1 LDEVF
6 SSLAHNQIEFLFAFG
21 AGLGCLDSSIERS
34 RQAGV
39 CSLSFNC
46 VLKAAEV
53 WGRDCVG
60 FFD

>member
-6 SSLAHNQIEFLFAFG
+6 SSLAHNQIEFMFAFG
-21 AGLGCLDSSIERS
+21 ADLGCLDSSIERS

-46 VLKAAEV
+46 VLKAGGLGTRV
-53 WGRDCVG
+53 FVG
-60 FFD
+60 FAE